1 MNIRKNIS
9 NIFGWSTKRKLIV
22 IESDDWGSIRTRSKR
37 DYDKMLRLGLNV
49 DASIFTKYDC
59 LESNQDLV
67 RLFNVLIK
75 FKDKNGN
82 HPVFTPMCVVANPD
96 FNKIKEKGYKN
107 YYYEPFSETCKKYPK
122 K

>member
-49 DASIFTKYDC
+49 DASIFT
-59 LESNQDLV
+59 SMTVWSQ
-67 RLFNVLIK
+67 IK
-75 FKDKNGN
+75 
-82 HPVFTPMCVVANPD
+82 T
-96 FNKIKEKGYKN
+96 
-107 YYYEPFSETCKKYPK
+107 
-122 K
+122 